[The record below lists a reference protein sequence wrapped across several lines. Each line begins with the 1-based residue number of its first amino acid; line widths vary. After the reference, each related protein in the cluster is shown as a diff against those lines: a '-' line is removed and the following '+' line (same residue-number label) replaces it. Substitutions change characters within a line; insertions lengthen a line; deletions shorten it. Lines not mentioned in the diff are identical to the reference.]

1 MVKNWLVAIID
12 DESDIVNL
20 FRDALSKIRG
30 VSIFTFTDPVVAF
43 EHFTIYKNAYVLII
57 SDLKMPGLN
66 GVELINKMKKVNPL
80 VRTLLMT
87 AFEVD
92 DVVFEEYVKNEI
104 INGFLQKPI
113 KLRDLRSEV
122 KKQINI
128 YKRGRK

>member
-1 MVKNWLVAIID
+1 
-12 DESDIVNL
+12 
-20 FRDALSKIRG
+20 
-30 VSIFTFTDPVVAF
+30 
-43 EHFTIYKNAYVLII
+43 
-57 SDLKMPGLN
+57 MPGLN
-66 GVELINKMKKVNPL
+66 GVELIKMKKLNPL

-104 INGFLQKPI
+104 IYDFLQKPI
-113 KLRDLRSEV
+113 KLRDLCSEV

>member
-12 DESDIVNL
+12 DESDIVSL

-30 VSIFTFTDPVVAF
+30 VSILTFTDPVVVF

-57 SDLKMPGLN
+57 SDLRMPGLN

-80 VRTLLMT
+80 VRTLLMS
-87 AFEVD
+87 AFEVYD
-92 DVVFEEYVKNEI
+92 IVFEEYVKNEI

-113 KLRDLRSEV
+113 KLRDLNSEV

-128 YKRGRK
+128 YKRDRK

>member
-1 MVKNWLVAIID
+1 VVKNWLVAIID
-12 DESDIVNL
+12 DESDIVT
-20 FRDALSKIRG
+20 FFQDALSKIRG

-66 GVELINKMKKVNPL
+66 GVELIKMKKLNPL

-113 KLRDLRSEV
+113 KLRDLCSEV

>member
-1 MVKNWLVAIID
+1 
-12 DESDIVNL
+12 
-20 FRDALSKIRG
+20 
-30 VSIFTFTDPVVAF
+30 
-43 EHFTIYKNAYVLII
+43 
-57 SDLKMPGLN
+57 MPGLN